1 MRQDQPQ
8 RHALAAGFG
17 LVAGLALA
25 LMDSRPGFD
34 ATGVSAGGLILAG
47 AAAALID
54 GSGAFGRAFLI
65 ALLVGAPIVLIESQ
79 SFPAPTIALAF
90 AGIGAFSITWARR
103 LLRDAADA

>member
-1 MRQDQPQ
+1 MRQAQPQ

-34 ATGVSAGGLILAG
+34 ATAVSAGGLIIAG
-47 AAAALID
+47 AVAAIID
-54 GSGAFGRAFLI
+54 GSGAFGWAFVI
-65 ALLVGAPIVLIESQ
+65 AVLVGAPIVLLESQ
-79 SFPAPTIALAF
+79 SFPAPAIALAF
-90 AGIGAFSITWARR
+90 AGIGALSITWSRR